1 MTEEST
7 IGEAS
12 VVRAF
17 WLIPIF
23 LLAAGCG
30 TSRWAM
36 DDPDYK
42 AKYSEPYG
50 DDKIPRMAKQAIDA
64 RHVGGKGGIYVQ
76 ASGQTA
82 PFNLGGEIGGFKYT
96 TPCTTFRGGLMGLLS
111 TNANG
116 MFGALDLGAR
126 VQTPT
131 RLAPFA
137 GVGTFVGLSDIWD
150 EHDDSYHL
158 PHHHHDD
165 SAVRG
170 IAGVYPELGLHY
182 WLSGRSRL
190 SLSGSYL
197 VTTEGRGDDFWYC
210 GVTMAFLRD

>member
-1 MTEEST
+1 
-7 IGEAS
+7 
-12 VVRAF
+12 
-17 WLIPIF
+17 
-23 LLAAGCG
+23 
-30 TSRWAM
+30 M
-36 DDPDYK
+36 DDPDYA

-50 DDKIPRMAKQAIDA
+50 DDKIPRMAKQAVDA

-82 PFNLGGEIGGFKYT
+82 PFNLGGEIGGFKYAS
-96 TPCTTFRGGLMGLLS
+96 PCTSMRLGLTGLLS
-111 TNANG
+111 SGADAA
-116 MFGALDLGAR
+116 FGGLNLGAR

-150 EHDDSYHL
+150 EHDDTYHH
-158 PHHHHDD
+158 HHHHDD
-165 SAVRG
+165 DVRG

-182 WLSGRSRL
+182 WLNGRSRL
-190 SLSGSYL
+190 SLSGSYQ
-197 VTTEGRGDDFWYC
+197 VTSEGRGDDFWYY